1 MLNKVT
7 KCGKAFLVFLLM
19 LSVIVYAF
27 VGFWCF
33 SSILLG
39 AIFGLSTS
47 SASAVMFIVFVMAE
61 LFSIWREEA
70 KAKAAKEAGEK
81 SNVERS

>member
-1 MLNKVT
+1 MLNKI
-7 KCGKAFLVFLLM
+7 KKRGKEFLVFCLM
-19 LSVIVYAF
+19 LSVIVYAI
-27 VGFWCF
+27 VGLWCF

-61 LFSIWREEA
+61 LFSVWREEA
-70 KAKAAKEAGEK
+70 KAKIAKEAE
-81 SNVERS
+81 E

>member
-1 MLNKVT
+1 MLNKI
-7 KCGKAFLVFLLM
+7 KKHGKDFIVFCLM
-19 LSVIVYAF
+19 LSVIVYAI

-39 AIFGLSTS
+39 AVFGLSTS

-61 LFSIWREEA
+61 LFSVWREEA
-70 KAKAAKEAGEK
+70 KAKAAKEAGE
-81 SNVERS
+81 

>member
-1 MLNKVT
+1 MLRAIK
-7 KCGKAFLVFLLM
+7 KHGKEFLVFCLM
-19 LSVIVYAF
+19 LSVIVYAI
-27 VGFWCF
+27 VGLWCF

-61 LFSIWREEA
+61 LFSVWREEA
-70 KAKAAKEAGEK
+70 KAKAAKD
-81 SNVERS
+81 SV